1 MKLVKVVWYDTN
13 ETSDSGW
20 VSMAEAKKD
29 KPCKVASVGW
39 LVNETDKFITIAAD
53 IDGNDIEEDKDDLLG
68 RTQCFPK
75 GCIIEIKTLHET
87 SLIET
92 LIPSN

>member
-1 MKLVKVVWYDTN
+1 MRLVKVLWFDTN

-20 VSMAEAKKD
+20 VSMADAKKD

-39 LVNETDKFITIAAD
+39 LVHETEKFITIAAD
-53 IDGNDIEEDKDDLLG
+53 IDGNSIEEDKDDLLG

-75 GCIIEIKTLHET
+75 GCVESITTLLE
-87 SLIET
+87 E
-92 LIPSN
+92 PN

>member
-1 MKLVKVVWYDTN
+1 MTKINPMNKINLLDSIIDYLENSN
-13 ETSDSGW
+13 E
-20 VSMAEAKKD
+20 
-29 KPCKVASVGW
+29 
-39 LVNETDKFITIAAD
+39 F

>member
-29 KPCKVASVGW
+29 RPCKVASVGW

-68 RTQCFPK
+68 RTQCFP
-75 GCIIEIKTLHET
+75 
-87 SLIET
+87 
-92 LIPSN
+92 N